1 LELDAQWENVGNLTK
16 RLPGAEKKYRP
27 QYCDHMSF
35 AYTVSHSGVGG
46 SEACRP
52 SGLRDLGLGL

>member
-1 LELDAQWENVGNLTK
+1 MHIQWENVGNLTN
-16 RLPGAEKKYRP
+16 RLPGAGKKYRP

-52 SGLRDLGLGL
+52 SGLKKYRDFET